1 MSTIVTRAGKGSPLT
16 NNEVDANFVNLNT
29 DKVQTVTSLDGSI
42 VVTGVGSTIDIA
54 VSVDSPASTLVAQ
67 VRNETGATLA
77 KGTVVYISGATGSRP
92 LVSKAIATSDAT
104 SAQTFGL
111 ITANLSN
118 NQNGY
123 ATVVGSLTNL
133 NTSAYANGAQ
143 LYLSGTVAGGYTD
156 VKPVAPIHLV
166 YVGIVTRSHATQ
178 GSIEVK
184 IQNGYELD
192 ELHDV
197 LIVTPAND
205 EVLTYETATGLWKN
219 KVVPS
224 TGDPAGTAVA
234 MAIALG

>member
-29 DKVQTVTSLDGSI
+29 DKIQTVTSTDGSI
-42 VVTGVGSTIDIA
+42 VVTGTGSTIDIA

-77 KGTVVYISGATGSRP
+77 KGTVVYISGASSNKA
-92 LVSKAIATSDAT
+92 LVSKAIATTDAT

-111 ITANLSN
+111 VTVDIPN

-123 ATVVGSLTNL
+123 VTISGSLSNL
-133 NTSAYANGAQ
+133 DTSAYTDGTQ
-143 LYLSGTVAGGYTD
+143 LYLSGTVAGGYTST
-156 VKPVAPIHLV
+156 KPVAPIHLV

-178 GSIEVK
+178 GSIQVR

-192 ELHDV
+192 EIHDV
-197 LIVTPAND
+197 LITTPVND
-205 EVLTYETATGLWKN
+205 QVLTYESATGLWKN
-219 KVVPS
+219 KVVPA